1 MPPGRP
7 VDLDTTSPQLGG
19 SSIQIGNLEL
29 DMKGTAAVS
38 EKSQATLAQAQERE
52 LAGHVE

>member
-1 MPPGRP
+1 MPLGRP

-38 EKSQATLAQAQERE
+38 EQSQAALAQAQERE